1 MEITIENLD
10 TKSKDYKEF
19 LERQRTKTNEFNK
32 ENIFFIFA
40 SSEREFKEKL
50 DKLGYDKTD
59 IASIGAGAYCQA
71 KNYAKVNMFLDD
83 IADEKKKYVT
93 SDCDNFYGALYY
105 ELWNNEYY
113 FNADNQAIARA
124 LGVDEENILSEFPK
138 ANEVV
143 YIYLDEFEK
152 LNL

>member
-1 MEITIENLD
+1 M
-10 TKSKDYKEF
+10 
-19 LERQRTKTNEFNK
+19 
-32 ENIFFIFA
+32 
-40 SSEREFKEKL
+40 KL
-50 DKLGYDKTD
+50 LMKR
-59 IASIGAGAYCQA
+59 
-71 KNYAKVNMFLDD
+71 
-83 IADEKKKYVT
+83 KKYVT

-124 LGVDEENILSEFPK
+124 LCVNEENILSEFPK